1 MMKNNKTMKIII
13 ISVAI
18 VLVISIIAVLAIVL
32 IPKNSDNQNNNNQVS
47 EETNTVAENVAQDEN
62 TVDQE
67 GEDTQDVEYV
77 ETSDGSKIPLPKGF
91 TYVEGTVSTGAVI
104 KDEKGNEFV
113 WVPTDNI
120 VFARRTFENPNTNTS
135 DEENT
140 TNIGSTN
147 EVEVAEAN
155 FSESAE
161 SNAEYMDSVNKYRGF
176 YIGRYEASQ
185 DAEDENKASTVSGAV
200 PLTEI
205 VYDRMREIAQNTYA
219 DSSSVKSDITSS
231 FVWDTLCKWLENSG
245 YDIYNSTSYG
255 NYANN
260 IEGTK
265 SKAVTGR
272 NSKWVT
278 NNIYDLAGNVWEIST
293 EEWGDI
299 YEKNHSGR
307 GGGFHN
313 DGINYPISCRV
324 AEYDGAYTYIGFRLV
339 LYLK

>member
-1 MMKNNKTMKIII
+1 MSNVFGKYTPYNTIIHRLDPRI
-13 ISVAI
+13 KFFA
-18 VLVISIIAVLAIVL
+18 LIALMVMCF
-32 IPKNSDNQNNNNQVS
+32 
-47 EETNTVAENVAQDEN
+47 
-62 TVDQE
+62 
-67 GEDTQDVEYV
+67 
-77 ETSDGSKIPLPKGF
+77 LP
-91 TYVEGTVSTGAVI
+91 
-104 KDEKGNEFV
+104 
-113 WVPTDNI
+113 
-120 VFARRTFENPNTNTS
+120 
-135 DEENT
+135 
-140 TNIGSTN
+140 
-147 EVEVAEAN
+147 
-155 FSESAE
+155 
-161 SNAEYMDSVNKYRGF
+161 
-176 YIGRYEASQ
+176 
-185 DAEDENKASTVSGAV
+185 
-200 PLTEI
+200 
-205 VYDRMREIAQNTYA
+205 
-219 DSSSVKSDITSS
+219 
-231 FVWDTLCKWLENSG
+231 
-245 YDIYNSTSYG
+245 YG

>member
-32 IPKNSDNQNNNNQVS
+32 IPKNNNSNENTVS
-47 EETNTVAENVAQDEN
+47 KEETNTVDEN
-62 TVDQE
+62 IVTDESNVE
-67 GEDTQDVEYV
+67 TENGEEPVIEYI
-77 ETSDGSKIPLPKGF
+77 ETSDGSKIPLPQGF

-113 WVPTDNI
+113 WVPTDNL
-120 VFARRTFENPNTNTS
+120 VFARRTFENPNVNTTE
-135 DEENT
+135 EENT
-140 TNIGSTN
+140 TSASTN
-147 EVEVAEAN
+147 EVEVEEAN
-155 FSESAE
+155 FSESTE
-161 SNAEYMDSVNKYRGF
+161 SNAEYIDSVNKYKGF

-185 DAEDENKASTVSGAV
+185 DSEDDKKASTISGVV

-205 VYDRMREIAQNTYA
+205 VYDRMREIAQNTYT
-219 DSSSVKSDITSS
+219 DSNSVKSDITSS
-231 FVWDTLCKWLENSG
+231 YTWDTLCEWLKNSG

-293 EEWGDI
+293 EEWGTV

-313 DGINYPISCRV
+313 DGVNYPISCRV